1 MALDHVC
8 VGDVAAPAARLARHQ
23 RHARV
28 AVVPAGR
35 ERRGVGL
42 DINKYFFLITTY
54 KYFYILPT
62 LYVYA
67 SCSGS
72 VISKKM

>member
-1 MALDHVC
+1 MTLDHVS

-28 AVVPAGR
+28 TVVPAGR

-42 DINKYFFLITTY
+42 EIVTIFSDYQN
-54 KYFYILPT
+54 YFYILLPCMCT
-62 LYVYA
+62 PA
-67 SCSGS
+67 ARAR
-72 VISKKM
+72 